1 MNFLIVFL
9 VVIAALFVLAYL
21 TKRRFG
27 VLGLAL
33 AAGAMLSALW
43 GNNLT
48 PVIANAGVV
57 LISPPLQSVV
67 SAGLILLP
75 AVLLLFS
82 GPTYRSTIQRVVG
95 AAAFA
100 LLATSLLLDP
110 LGVALDAN
118 GSAQPIYNELVKYH
132 TYIVTV
138 ALAYAV
144 FDLLTTKT
152 PRRHSKEK
160 EH

>member
-9 VVIAALFVLAYL
+9 VVIAVLFILAYL

-33 AAGAMLSALW
+33 AAGAMLSNLW
-43 GNNLT
+43 GTNLT

-82 GPTYRSTIQRVVG
+82 GPTYRSHVQRIIG

-100 LLATSLLLDP
+100 LLATSLLLEP
-110 LGVALDAN
+110 LGTALGVS
-118 GSAQPIYNELVKYH
+118 GSTLSVYDELVKYH
-132 TYIVTV
+132 VYIVTV
-138 ALAYAV
+138 ALGYAI
-144 FDLLTTKT
+144 FDLLVTKT
-152 PRRHSKEK
+152 PRHRKEK